1 MRNKLMFIVL
11 FSLAI
16 VACENVVND
25 DNGNT
30 TGKDTRL
37 LQTMQTMSKDINNV
51 TPTGDPDKDFVS
63 TMKIHHKGA
72 IDMANYE
79 LLRGKN
85 DTVKQ
90 FADTIVRLHTLEIA
104 KLDSFIN
111 THTVMKDSV
120 NGKAFWMDAD
130 QAMAKMD
137 SLIKVRTLSGNVDHD
152 FLVLMIEHHKSGLDL
167 ADAEIQSGKSDT
179 LKSIVT
185 RMREG
190 AVEEISKMEAILDE
204 NY

>member
-1 MRNKLMFIVL
+1 MRNKLMLIVL
-11 FSLAI
+11 FSFAI

-30 TGKDTRL
+30 NGKDTRL
-37 LQTMQTMSKDINNV
+37 IQTMQTMSKDINKV
-51 TPTGDPDKDFVS
+51 SSTGDPDKDFVLI
-63 TMKIHHKGA
+63 MKIHHKGA

-90 FADTIVRLHTLEIA
+90 FADTIVRLHTLEVA
-104 KLDSFIN
+104 KLDSFAKG
-111 THTVMKDSV
+111 HTVVKDSV
-120 NGKAFWMDAD
+120 NGKAFWKDAD
-130 QAMAKMD
+130 EAMAKMD

-152 FLVLMIEHHKSGLDL
+152 FLVLMIEHHRSGVEL
-167 ADAEIQSGKSDT
+167 ADAEIQNGQSDT
-179 LKSIVT
+179 LKSMVT
-185 RMREG
+185 QIREG
-190 AVEEISKMEAILDE
+190 AVEELSKMEAMLDE